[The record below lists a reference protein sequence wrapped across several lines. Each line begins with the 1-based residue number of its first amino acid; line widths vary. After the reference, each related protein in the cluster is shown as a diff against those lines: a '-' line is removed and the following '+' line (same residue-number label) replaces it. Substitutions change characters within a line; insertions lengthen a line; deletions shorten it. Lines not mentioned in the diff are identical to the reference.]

1 MKKFFIALS
10 VAAIAAV
17 IVLSLTPAFHKWNA
31 KRVNDIK
38 QEYAVQDADVR
49 VSTYEWFYDQYG
61 QIQATADKA
70 RLLNGDDRTG
80 TEMVLYGMV
89 QEYNSKAR
97 MQETKAMWMPRDI
110 PYQLNLKDF
119 IKEEDK

>member
-1 MKKFFIALS
+1 MKGLCIVLS
-10 VAAIAAV
+10 VVVVTAV
-17 IVLSLTPAFHKWNA
+17 IVIPLTPAFHKWNA

-38 QEYAVQDADVR
+38 QEYVVQDADVR

-70 RLLNGDDRTG
+70 RLLKGEDRTG
-80 TEMVLYGMV
+80 TEMVLSGMV

-110 PYQLNLKDF
+110 PYQIDLKDF